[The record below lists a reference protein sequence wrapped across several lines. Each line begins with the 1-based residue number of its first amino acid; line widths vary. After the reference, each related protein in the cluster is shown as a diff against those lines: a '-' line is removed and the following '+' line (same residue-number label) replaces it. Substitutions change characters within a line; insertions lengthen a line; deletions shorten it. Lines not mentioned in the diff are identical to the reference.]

1 MSKQD
6 AKQKPLP
13 SPEEMNH
20 TTREENMEDFSSEWC
35 QKLLNDPAYQHATP
49 STRLVDGPF
58 GESFNSLLGR
68 TLFTDQT
75 LRAMKCLYKP
85 GDKANGTTGEM
96 LGLISIGN
104 DMCSHTGVLHG
115 GINTTI
121 VDEVAGRLAV
131 MEASQSLMAVNLNV
145 NLRKSVKAPG
155 IALVK
160 AWIERPPEGRKV
172 WVKCRIE
179 QDEVTCVEAE
189 GLWLKV
195 NMYKM

>member
-1 MSKQD
+1 
-6 AKQKPLP
+6 
-13 SPEEMNH
+13 
-20 TTREENMEDFSSEWC
+20 
-35 QKLLNDPAYQHATP
+35 
-49 STRLVDGPF
+49 
-58 GESFNSLLGR
+58 
-68 TLFTDQT
+68 
-75 LRAMKCLYKP
+75 
-85 GDKANGTTGEM
+85 
-96 LGLISIGN
+96 
-104 DMCSHTGVLHG
+104 MCSHTGVLHG

-155 IALVK
+155 LVLVK
-160 AWIERPPEGRKV
+160 AWIDRPPEGRKV

-179 QDEVTCVEAE
+179 QGDVTCIEAE